1 MGMGETLIG
10 DMPCYVLTLDATGGR
25 RRSNAVC
32 ELQRLGL
39 QARFIEGI
47 AKNRVE
53 IWQEYSVLR
62 NLLLHKRSLTA
73 GEVST
78 YCGHRRIWRE
88 FLTTSAPCA
97 LVFEDDFSIK
107 DPHRFRSILADSVG
121 SLAFSNLVKF
131 FDYRAKTVRESQIVG
146 GTRFVRGKYAAA
158 GAVAYLI
165 RRDAAEALLSRQ
177 KFFRPVD
184 EDFSWPW
191 EMGLAVWSVDPN
203 PVAEIS
209 SRLGGSLLETERR
222 ENRYRKSILRSLW
235 GNVLH
240 LYKQARAGVYEGHHI
255 FPTAATI
262 PVTVATPS
270 PQASVSFEQF
280 REKWK
285 HLSPYSV
292 KTSR

>member
-1 MGMGETLIG
+1 MRMGEALIG
-10 DMPCYVLTLDATGGR
+10 DMPCYVLTLDARGGR

-32 ELQRLGL
+32 ELQRLDL
-39 QARFIEGI
+39 RARFVQGI
-47 AKNRVE
+47 AKNRAE

-88 FLTTSAPCA
+88 FLATGAPFA
-97 LVFEDDFSIK
+97 LVFEDDFSVK
-107 DPHRFRSILADSVG
+107 DPRRFRSILADSVG

-131 FDYRAKTVRESQIVG
+131 FDYRAKSVRETQTVG
-146 GTRFVRGKYAAA
+146 ETRFVRYKYAAA

-165 RRDAAEALLSRQ
+165 RRDAAEALLARQ

-191 EMGLAVWSVDPN
+191 EMGLAIWSVDPN

-209 SRLGGSLLETERR
+209 SRLGGSLLDAERR
-222 ENRYRKSILRSLW
+222 NNRCRKRILRSLW
-235 GNVLH
+235 GHVLQ
-240 LYKQARAGVYEGHHI
+240 LYKQARALTYDGHRL

-262 PVTVATPS
+262 LATVPTPL
-270 PQASVSFEQF
+270 PQAAVSIEQF
-280 REKWK
+280 QGKRE
-285 HLSPYSV
+285 HVSEDIA
-292 KTSR
+292 